1 MPPSIEAIVD
11 WTTVS
16 LGGLGLLAMIL
27 GVLAPD
33 RWMFDAGYG
42 CVPDGRDLVLS
53 PRRVRI
59 NRFVWWLLGF
69 GFGTLGLACLIGVP
83 ALTGLLTGDELH
95 AWYEWLGLGMTV
107 LLLVGVGVLMIW
119 IGCKLMRAR
128 WFGGPLRETR
138 FCWRDGERWIDIT
151 TTRLLRRPVRH
162 TYACRDLERLLIGA
176 RRSLDGAVVG
186 GSWTTL
192 QQDLVQLVLVFRA
205 HPPIDLMGRFN
216 NGAGA
221 RRMIDMIG
229 TWCGVEV
236 QRVEGLPDVTPFN
249 FDRI

>member
-1 MPPSIEAIVD
+1 MPPSIEAILD
-11 WTTVS
+11 WTTVV
-16 LGGLGLLAMIL
+16 LGGLGLLAMIIS
-27 GVLAPD
+27 VLAPD
-33 RWMFDAGYG
+33 GWMFDAGYR

-69 GFGTLGLACLIGVP
+69 GFGTLGLACLVGAP
-83 ALTGLLTGDELH
+83 ALVGPLTADEVR
-95 AWYEWLGLGMTV
+95 AWYEWLGLGVMV
-107 LLLVGVGVLMIW
+107 VLLVGVGALMIW

-138 FCWRDGERWIDIT
+138 FCWRDGERWIDVT
-151 TTRLLRRPVRH
+151 TMRLLRTPVRH
-162 TYACRDLERLLIGA
+162 TYACRDLERLLVGA

-192 QQDLVQLVLVFRA
+192 QQDLVQVVLVFRA
-205 HPPIDLMGRFN
+205 CPSIDLMGRFN
-216 NGAGA
+216 DGAGA

-236 QRVEGLPDVTPFN
+236 RRVEGLPDVTPFN